1 MAEPVATEVRVH
13 GAALASLRWSGLR
26 SLLLTVTS
34 PLLTLVLARWLTP
47 ADFGVVSVGIMIV
60 SLGLLVQGTGLSQA
74 LVREA
79 EPEIDGV
86 DSTIF
91 WTTMALSAA
100 LYLVIW
106 GAAPLV
112 ARSYKTAELT
122 WVLRMLA
129 WRLPL
134 SAIALVPQA
143 LAQRRF
149 EFRQIAWA
157 QFAGTVTPFIVA
169 VPLAMRGHGDR
180 ALVWG
185 MLAGGLVNVVVLW
198 MQVDWWPEVRWSG
211 RDVRSLRRFGILVTI
226 EALQVWVLS
235 QADNG
240 LVSVTFGIATLG
252 IYATGFNV
260 AFYAVNAVID
270 PVLPVAYSVFS
281 RLRADRSAVRQSYIQ
296 LTRLVVAT
304 AMPLGIGVAVIARP
318 LMAVAFGPDWHSMAP
333 VLEVFGIYGAVAAL
347 WSVNSEVCKA
357 LDRPGWM
364 TWAYGGILLYALP
377 VWTLGAALGFH
388 PFLAARGSVMLV
400 AMGMHLA
407 VVRGLLGI
415 GAEEWWAIARG
426 PLVAGAGMAVGV
438 LLERWWWA
446 SVMGPPTSLQLGMLV
461 ATGAITYALLL
472 RVLDREAA
480 RECRQLAW
488 ALCRGFGR

>member
-1 MAEPVATEVRVH
+1 
-13 GAALASLRWSGLR
+13 
-26 SLLLTVTS
+26 
-34 PLLTLVLARWLTP
+34 
-47 ADFGVVSVGIMIV
+47 MIV
-60 SLGLLVQGTGLSQA
+60 SLALLVQGAGLGQA

-79 EPEIDGV
+79 EPERDGV
-86 DSTIF
+86 VSTVF

-112 ARSYKTAELT
+112 ARSYRSTELT
-122 WVLRMLA
+122 WVLRTLA

-134 SAIALVPQA
+134 SAIGLVPLA

-149 EFRQIAWA
+149 DFRQIAWA
-157 QFAGTVTPFIVA
+157 QLAGTVTPFIVA
-169 VPLAMRGHGDR
+169 VPLAVHGHGDR

-185 MLAGGLVNVVVLW
+185 MLAGGLANVVVLW

-211 RDVRSLRRFGILVTI
+211 RDVRSLGRFGVLVTI

-235 QADNG
+235 QADNA
-240 LVSVTFGIATLG
+240 LVSVVFGIAALG

-260 AFYAVNAVID
+260 AFYAVNAMID

-281 RLRADRSAVRQSYIQ
+281 RLRADRWAVHQSYIQ

-318 LMAVAFGPDWHSMAP
+318 FMAVAFGRDWHSMAL
-333 VLEVFGIYGAVAAL
+333 VLEVFGVYGAVAAL
-347 WSVNSEVCKA
+347 WSLNSEVCKA

-364 TWAYGGILLYALP
+364 VWAYGGILLYALP
-377 VWTLGAALGFH
+377 VWALGAAFGFQ

-415 GAEEWWAIARG
+415 GAGEWWAIARG
-426 PLVAGAGMAVGV
+426 PLVACAGMAVGV
-438 LLERWWWA
+438 LCERWWWA
-446 SVMGPPTSLQLGMLV
+446 SVMGPSTRLQLGILV
-461 ATGAITYALLL
+461 ATGAITYAVLL
-472 RVLDREAA
+472 RVLDREAV
-480 RECRQLAW
+480 RECLQLVW
-488 ALCRGFGR
+488 AFCRGSER